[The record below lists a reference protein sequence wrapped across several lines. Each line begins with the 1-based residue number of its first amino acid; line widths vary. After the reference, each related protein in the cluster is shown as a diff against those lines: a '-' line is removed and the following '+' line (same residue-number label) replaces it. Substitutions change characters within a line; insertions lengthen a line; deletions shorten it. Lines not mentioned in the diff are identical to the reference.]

1 MNSSETPS
9 RFVGATARSASR
21 LPRASARPSA
31 PPAPASSKPSTSSD
45 RAIAHRPAPSDA
57 RIAISRWR
65 DADRARSMLATLKQA
80 MASSTPTPA
89 KSTSTDVRTWP
100 VSTSRRGV
108 TIRLVFLL
116 NVYVA
121 ARRCAMP
128 SISDRA
134 VPIVAPA
141 ARRPTTWM
149 KRPSSVFRHGRFRS
163 S

>member
-1 MNSSETPS
+1 
-9 RFVGATARSASR
+9 
-21 LPRASARPSA
+21 
-31 PPAPASSKPSTSSD
+31 
-45 RAIAHRPAPSDA
+45 
-57 RIAISRWR
+57 
-65 DADRARSMLATLKQA
+65 MLATLKQA

-108 TIRLVFLL
+108 TVTLVFLL

-121 ARRCAMP
+121 ARRRAMP

-149 KRPSSVFRHGRFRS
+149 KRPSVSRHGRFRS